1 MICYQFSKALNR
13 SMQHTLGH
21 VEIIAHWCFIRTCS
35 KPFGELQQKDYF
47 PELLISAVYFTVTK
61 FYVP

>member
-1 MICYQFSKALNR
+1 
-13 SMQHTLGH
+13 MQHTLGH
-21 VEIIAHWCFIRTCS
+21 VEIIAHWSFIRTCS